1 MLVFLD
7 IDGVMVP
14 AKGHRAPDLLMD
26 GFAAFSTNASHVLDS
41 LIAEFNATIMLT
53 TSHKSN
59 YSLHEWEAIFK
70 SRGVRAKKIKSL
82 PVNVNLLSRK
92 EEIANWLNLNKINE
106 DFVIIDDDKSL
117 NDLPDYLKDRLIL
130 TSSYVGLTENH
141 LDEIR
146 NIFNNRGK
154 IHH

>member
-14 AKGHRAPDLLMD
+14 AKGHLTPDLLKD
-26 GFAAFSTNASHVLDS
+26 GFAAFSANACHALHS
-41 LIAEFNATIMLT
+41 LITEFDATIILT

-59 YSLHEWEAIFK
+59 YSLQEWETIFQT
-70 SRGVRAKKIKSL
+70 RGVQAKKIKSL
-82 PVNVNLLSRK
+82 PVNLRHLSRK
-92 EEIANWLNLNKINE
+92 EEIFNWFNVNTINE

-117 NDLPDYLKDRLIL
+117 NDLPDYLKGHLIL
-130 TSSYVGLTENH
+130 TSSYVGLTEDH

-146 NIFNNRGK
+146 ARFTKRGTDL
-154 IHH
+154 

>member
-14 AKGHRAPDLLMD
+14 AKGYRAPDLLKD
-26 GFAAFSTNASHVLDS
+26 GFAAFSANACHALHS
-41 LIAEFNATIMLT
+41 LVTEFDATIMLT

-59 YSLHEWEAIFK
+59 YSLHEWETIFK
-70 SRGVRAKKIKSL
+70 TRGVQAKKIKSL
-82 PVNVNLLSRK
+82 PVNLNHLSRK
-92 EEIANWLNLNKINE
+92 EEISSWFNVNAIDE

-117 NDLPDYLKDRLIL
+117 NNLPNHLKDYLIL

-146 NIFNNRGK
+146 NIFNSKGK
-154 IHH
+154 IYH

>member
-41 LIAEFNATIMLT
+41 IIGEFNATIMLT

-59 YSLHEWEAIFK
+59 YSLHEWETIFK
-70 SRGVRAKKIKSL
+70 TRGIQAKKIKSL
-82 PVNVNLLSRK
+82 PVNLNHLSRK
-92 EEIANWLNLNKINE
+92 EEISSWFNVNTINE

-117 NDLPDYLKDRLIL
+117 NDLPNYLKDHLIL

-146 NIFNNRGK
+146 NIFNGNGK
-154 IHH
+154 FRP